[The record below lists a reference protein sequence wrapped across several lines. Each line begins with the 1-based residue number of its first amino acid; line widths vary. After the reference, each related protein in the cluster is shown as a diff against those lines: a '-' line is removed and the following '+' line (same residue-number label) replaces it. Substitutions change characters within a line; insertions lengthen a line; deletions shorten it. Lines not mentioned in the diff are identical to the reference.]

1 MTSWK
6 WRSVHVSV
14 DGGRGKVLE
23 KANCLLF
30 PVGLISPDEF
40 RKTWKIFSSYLGI
53 YSHDEAIDKLAQS
66 IDYNKDGYID
76 FNEFLEAFHV
86 VRKLENKAA

>member
-1 MTSWK
+1 MD
-6 WRSVHVSV
+6 V
-14 DGGRGKVLE
+14 GRGKALE
-23 KANCLLF
+23 KATCLLSA
-30 PVGLISPDEF
+30 VGLISPDEF

-53 YSHDEAIDKLAQS
+53 HSHDEAIDKLAQS

-86 VRKLENKAA
+86 VHNLENKTA